1 MAVGAVGRGD
11 DVFAREGR
19 AHARGDGLLPD
30 RDVQE
35 TGELTGAEPL
45 LDLLLEAPDEQH
57 LPEEAAQPLLRYAP
71 SPGAGLLFD
80 RRHEPAIMLIRL
92 RSLPPFERAVPEIR
106 PGVS

>member
-11 DVFAREGR
+11 DVLARERR

-35 TGELTGAEPL
+35 TGELAGAEPL

-57 LPEEAAQPLLRYAP
+57 LTEEAAQPLLRDAP

-92 RSLPPFERAVPEIR
+92 RSLPPFEQALPEIR